1 MLQISAVMREN
12 CRVHV
17 DDALCYKVAHQCS
30 MVGFGW
36 RQTNYLG
43 MRRVGIEFLL
53 RIKRI
58 VDNPERVQLLGYL
71 A

>member
-1 MLQISAVMREN
+1 M
-12 CRVHV
+12 HV

-36 RQTNYLG
+36 RQTNHLS
-43 MRRVGIEFLL
+43 MRRVGIESILC
-53 RIKRI
+53 IKRI
-58 VDNPERVQLLGYL
+58 MDNPERVQFLRYL